1 MDQLHYQLIATD
13 NVEELELPARSTRG
27 ASKHRRDQINIEIQR
42 LRDLLPL
49 NSCVKDRLFQLQVM
63 SLACI
68 YLRKQSY
75 LPHVVLTCEKPI
87 YPLAF
92 STPIPKDI
100 NPYKA
105 IRGFMLMSTFE
116 GKLLHL
122 SDNASEYL
130 GFSVVCLSQLISYSV
145 LKEEIMCQ
153 GDAIYDLIDVR
164 DHQTVQSVMNSGPSS
179 AFDTS
184 IDGDRAFVCRMNL
197 SRTAKRQV
205 QHYKLIVVEGRYIH
219 PLEYYKTV
227 NSIATVQP
235 PIQPIF
241 AAFCTPLLTLDNVET
256 ISQGNTETFTS
267 VHTMDMH
274 FVDIDEIGTERLGF
288 SVDQIQQL
296 NWYDLIHPD
305 QLPAFAERH
314 HLLCRE
320 REGSIVSLTRLETEF
335 GEWIWLHSVLT
346 IKNANSFDGLT
357 CQPFVIINVLTI
369 IIPFSDIQAYS
380 LRNSPW
386 IYATKHYE
394 SFRDPQKHFELLDCG
409 SSPDSTQNQSSDF
422 GIAAPQIRVKIPK
435 TFQHYEQSFD
445 PNNNQTHDHGKDSIS
460 EVNSKLKFDYSLHSN
475 STTSGIFSTSSLH
488 DHCVWNNC
496 FVLPTSSI
504 IVCRSL
510 ATVSKNISDKL
521 NKLQKFHHQL
531 HQLTVIHTSQSLKRP
546 PSGGIKRE
554 FSSPPLADNAW
565 WPLNSNGLWTH
576 FAEPSTTLLP
586 SVHSLNLGSNNSQF
600 QIKRQRSSII
610 SAHLNEKPNENNNS
624 WSPNRCGNQTINW
637 TSISS

>member
-1 MDQLHYQLIATD
+1 MDQLHYQLITSD
-13 NVEELELPARSTRG
+13 NVEELDLPARSTRG

-75 LPHVVLTCEKPI
+75 LPHIILTCEKPI

-92 STPIPKDI
+92 STPIPRDI

-105 IRGFMLMSTFE
+105 IRGFMLMATFE

-130 GFSVVCLSQLISYSV
+130 GFSV
-145 LKEEIMCQ
+145 EEIMCQ

-179 AFDTS
+179 AFDSS

-227 NSIATVQP
+227 NSIATIQP

-241 AAFCTPLLTLDNVET
+241 AAFCTPLLTVDNVEMM
-256 ISQGNTETFTS
+256 SQGNTETFSS

-288 SVDQIQQL
+288 TVEQIQQL

-320 REGSIVSLTRLETEF
+320 REGSIVSLTRLESEF

-346 IKNANSFDGLT
+346 IKSANSFDGLT
-357 CQPFVIINVLTI
+357 CQPLIYAVHQI
-369 IIPFSDIQAYS
+369 FSDIQAYS

-394 SFRDPQKHFELLDCG
+394 SFRDPQKHFDLLDCG
-409 SSPDSTQNQSSDF
+409 SSPDSTQNHSSDF
-422 GIAAPQIRVKIPK
+422 GTAAPQIRVKIPK
-435 TFQHYEQSFD
+435 TFQHHEQSFD
-445 PNNNQTHDHGKDSIS
+445 ANNNQPHDHAKDIKS
-460 EVNSKLKFDYSLHSN
+460 EAHSNLMSDYSLHSN
-475 STTSGIFSTSSLH
+475 STNSAPRSVCLEQLLCTSELFDHSLPELGDDLEEYFRQVEQTTEVSPSTSSTDRYTH
-488 DHCVWNNC
+488 ESNVEM
-496 FVLPTSSI
+496 PTT
-504 IVCRSL
+504 R
-510 ATVSKNISDKL
+510 
-521 NKLQKFHHQL
+521 
-531 HQLTVIHTSQSLKRP
+531 
-546 PSGGIKRE
+546 GIKRE

-565 WPLNSNGLWTH
+565 WSLNSNGLWTH

-586 SVHSLNLGSNNSQF
+586 SVHSLNLGSHNSQLH
-600 QIKRQRSSII
+600 IKRQRSSII
-610 SAHLNEKPNENNNS
+610 PVHLNEKPNENNNS
-624 WSPNRCGNQTINW
+624 WSPNRCVNQTINW

>member
-357 CQPFVIINVLTI
+357 CQPLIYAVHQI
-369 IIPFSDIQAYS
+369 FSDIQAYS

-475 STTSGIFSTSSLH
+475 STTSASRSLCLEQLLCTSDLFDHSLPELGDGIEEYFRQVEQTTEISPSTSSTDRYTH
-488 DHCVWNNC
+488 ESIVET
-496 FVLPTSSI
+496 PTI
-504 IVCRSL
+504 R
-510 ATVSKNISDKL
+510 
-521 NKLQKFHHQL
+521 
-531 HQLTVIHTSQSLKRP
+531 
-546 PSGGIKRE
+546 GIKRE